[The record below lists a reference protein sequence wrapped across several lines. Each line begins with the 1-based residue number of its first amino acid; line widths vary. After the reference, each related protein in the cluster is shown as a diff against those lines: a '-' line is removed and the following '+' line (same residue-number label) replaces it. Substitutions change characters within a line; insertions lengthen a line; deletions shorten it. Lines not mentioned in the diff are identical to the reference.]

1 MMTFP
6 KKRGVTAALVIGVGA
21 ALVFGVTLAV
31 ASIPD
36 ASGVIHACYKTS
48 QGQTRIVESA
58 ADCNPAETA
67 IEWSQTGPQGL
78 PGPAGPAGP
87 QGPAGPAGPQ
97 GPAGPA
103 GADGTPGMSFLAGSS
118 GGQLSTGNNGS
129 GCGGFIGVGSCAS
142 SRDVV
147 AQVVPLTGSVHDL
160 HVQLSAAPGT
170 GVHERWAIVV
180 NNAGTALGCDIDDTA
195 TSCSD
200 TTDSFPIAPGDVV
213 TLEATET
220 TLGGAAPA
228 AVSWAVQAG

>member
-1 MMTFP
+1 MTFP
-6 KKRGVTAALVIGVGA
+6 KKRGMTAALVLGVGA
-21 ALVFGVTLAV
+21 VLAFGVTLAV

-36 ASGVIHACYKTS
+36 AGGVIHACYKTS

-67 IEWSQTGPQGL
+67 IEWNH
-78 PGPAGPAGP
+78 AGTQGP
-87 QGPAGPAGPQ
+87 QGPQ
-97 GPAGPA
+97 GPEGPA

-118 GGQLSTGNNGS
+118 GGQLSTGNNGG

-142 SRDVV
+142 SREVV

-170 GVHERWAIVV
+170 GVHERWAIIV

-200 TTDSFPIAPGDVV
+200 TTDSFPIVPGDVV

-220 TLGGAAPA
+220 TVGGAAAA
-228 AVSWAVQAG
+228 AVSWAVQTG